1 MIGMDFLRRIDRH
14 CDDGVL
20 DHERIACQAAR
31 APRPRARSSL
41 IAASLRFVLNGNA
54 LELDDA
60 LSEQPCSGRYTGGR
74 LRYGI
79 NPDTVVAL
87 IEGGIVFGLGNPAQ
101 GLDHDRGR
109 ACRRAAGIPRLS
121 ALGNRGDARG

>member
-79 NPDTVVAL
+79 NPDTVVETWLHLAKYSQTS
-87 IEGGIVFGLGNPAQ
+87 IV
-101 GLDHDRGR
+101 R
-109 ACRRAAGIPRLS
+109 
-121 ALGNRGDARG
+121 